1 MSKPAELGS
10 VKTGSYILIDGEPC
24 RIVAYDKSKPGKHG
38 AAKARVVGIGLFD
51 NSKRSL
57 VSPVSANIEIPLIE
71 KKSGQIISLTPT
83 TVQIMD
89 MDTFEVFE
97 TPKPAEAEIADKL
110 QSGVEVEYWRA
121 MGRNKIVRVKG

>member
-10 VKTGSYILIDGEPC
+10 VKVGSYILIDDEPC
-24 RIVAYDKSKPGKHG
+24 RIVSYDKSKPGKHG

-51 NSKRSL
+51 NSKRSI
-57 VSPVSANIEIPLIE
+57 VSPVSANIEVPLIE
-71 KKSGQIISLTPT
+71 KRSGQIISLAPT

-97 TPKPAEAEIADKL
+97 TGKPSESEIANKIE
-110 QSGVEVEYWRA
+110 SGVEVEYWRA